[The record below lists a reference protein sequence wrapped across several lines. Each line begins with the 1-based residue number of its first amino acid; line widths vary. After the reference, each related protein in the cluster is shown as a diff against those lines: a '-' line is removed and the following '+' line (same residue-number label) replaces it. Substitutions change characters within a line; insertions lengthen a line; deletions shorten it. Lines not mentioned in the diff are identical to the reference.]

1 MKSIFI
7 TTIVGDDRPDIINA
21 LAKTTR
27 SLGGEWIKS
36 KVSRL
41 DGQFAAIMKVS
52 IDEAQ
57 KEKLNQTLEKEF
69 ADITFSYAEV
79 REVQPEHTNIH
90 DLVLDCDDRPGLTK
104 EITRALYDL
113 NLRPENL
120 EVSRLP
126 VFQLG
131 KTVYS
136 VKMRVGIPD
145 SLSKEELSDVLIKVC
160 DSCRINFD

>member
-1 MKSIFI
+1 MKSVFI
-7 TTIVGDDRPDIINA
+7 TTIVGDDRPDIINS
-21 LAKTTR
+21 LAMATR
-27 SLGGEWIKS
+27 SLGGEWIKT
-36 KVSRL
+36 KVTRL
-41 DGQFAAIMKVS
+41 DGQFAAILKIS

-57 KEKLNQTLEKEF
+57 KEKLNQTLEQDF
-69 ADITFSYAEV
+69 ADLSFSHAPV
-79 REVQPEHTNIH
+79 REVQPENTNVV

-113 NLRPENL
+113 SLRPENL
-120 EVSRLP
+120 EVSRIP
-126 VFQLG
+126 IFQMG

-145 SLSKEELSDVLIKVC
+145 ALSKEELSDALAKVC

>member
-1 MKSIFI
+1 MQSVFI

-27 SLGGEWIKS
+27 SMGGEWLKS
-36 KVSRL
+36 KVTRL

-52 IDEAQ
+52 VEASQ
-57 KEKLNQTLEKEF
+57 KEKLNEALAQTFTDLS
-69 ADITFSYAEV
+69 FSHAPV
-79 REVQPEHTNIH
+79 REVQSEDTVIL

-104 EITRALYDL
+104 EITRVLFDL

-126 VFQLG
+126 VYQMG
-131 KTVYS
+131 ETVYS
-136 VKMRVGIPD
+136 AKMRVGVPE
-145 SLSKEELSDVLIKVC
+145 SLSREALSAALTKVC
-160 DSCRINFD
+160 QSCRVNFE